1 MASNCWHS
9 VSIKEFNPSFF
20 HKLHDF
26 LLGGVIHQLPDRFNP
41 SDTSSV
47 AASSAA
53 GDTAGATEK
62 KSKEGSKMKR
72 PAAAHEYHEPLGGGN
87 DGNDDGDD
95 GDENSG
101 DRMSSQ
107 NDIPKD
113 LRPPASKRPA
123 AKTTPTPQ
131 KKPSRRKNAEDL
143 RDGQF
148 AAVFSITFKLKH
160 IKLIAFRLTFRRVM
174 SLESMVML
182 MAMLLLKLESLLS
195 KTLHVR
201 SSTCSF
207 LESNECFAGMAIP

>member
-1 MASNCWHS
+1 M
-9 VSIKEFNPSFF
+9 SIKEFNPSFF

-143 RDGQF
+143 HDGQF
-148 AAVFSITFKLKH
+148 AAVFFNYIQTQTHQVDCISFDFQEGDVSGIYGDADGYAAVE
-160 IKLIAFRLTFRRVM
+160 IG
-174 SLESMVML
+174 
-182 MAMLLLKLESLLS
+182 ESLVKNSACEIIDLF
-195 KTLHVR
+195 
-201 SSTCSF
+201 F
-207 LESNECFAGMAIP
+207 LRIQ